1 MENYQYMIKIE
12 TRENIGVRF
21 PQQLNIV
28 PSMRKE
34 NDRDIKIYQRKKNN
48 LQLVI
53 KKVMLFFIS

>member
-12 TRENIGVRF
+12 TQENIGVPF

-34 NDRDIKIYQRKKNN
+34 NDRDIKIY
-48 LQLVI
+48 
-53 KKVMLFFIS
+53 

>member
-1 MENYQYMIKIE
+1 MENYQYIVKIE
-12 TRENIGVRF
+12 TQENIGVPF

-34 NDRDIKIYQRKKNN
+34 NDRDIKIYQRKKND